1 MMINMKVR
9 LKSCF
14 KFENGRLAIKLILN
28 AAQAN
33 KGEFTADHSKCLE
46 ALKFNV
52 RLLSNARVPFMI
64 PRLLVFFLKYRIFV
78 SGCIIRDSSILSAM
92 VIQSNADGCSV
103 ARAHGHNVRHPP
115 FHLCSGWMNHGY
127 SMI

>member
-1 MMINMKVR
+1 MLRYYIWTAFLPRIGLRMMINMKVR

-64 PRLLVFFLKYRIFV
+64 PMITGFL
-78 SGCIIRDSSILSAM
+78 
-92 VIQSNADGCSV
+92 
-103 ARAHGHNVRHPP
+103 P
-115 FHLCSGWMNHGY
+115 
-127 SMI
+127 